1 MVAMWFA
8 DIGEG
13 IAWSVAAVWALFATV
28 VLAMRRTALGSLV
41 PAAVRTPVL
50 VGAGATSGLLVAQ
63 AAVVDHVADERVP
76 GLADRDV
83 WLWFVDHRN
92 APVTFVMKGVSV
104 VADTPGMAVLAIVAA
119 AVLWRGRRRPEA
131 AVVLAATIGA
141 VLLIDGFKRLYGRV
155 RPPTAEQLMI
165 ETNPA
170 LPSGHAL
177 GSIVVLGVLAAVVLL
192 ATHRTLLRVA
202 AVSVAALGVLTIGV
216 SRLYLGVHWLTDVV
230 TGWFLGGAWLA
241 VCVTT
246 LCVLSRRRSASM
258 IAAQACSVGQVG
270 AQQAAVGRAQPAA

>member
-1 MVAMWFA
+1 MWFA

-13 IAWSVAAVWALFATV
+13 IAWSVAAVWALLATV
-28 VLAMRRTALGSLV
+28 VLAKRRTALGRLV
-41 PAAVRTPVL
+41 PSAVRTPVL

-63 AAVVDHVADERVP
+63 AAVVDHVADLGAP

-83 WLWFVDHRN
+83 WLWFVDHRA
-92 APVTFVMKGVSV
+92 APITFLMKGVSV
-104 VADTPGMAVLAIVAA
+104 VADTPGMTVLAIIAA
-119 AVLWRGRRRPEA
+119 ALLWRGMRRPEA
-131 AVVLAATIGA
+131 AVVLGATVGA
-141 VLLIDGFKRLYGRV
+141 TLLIDGFKRLYGRV
-155 RPPTAEQLMI
+155 RPPAAEQLMT

-202 AVSVAALGVLTIGV
+202 TVAAAALGVLTIGV

-246 LCVLSRRRSASM
+246 LCVLNRRRSA
-258 IAAQACSVGQVG
+258 GQVG

>member
-1 MVAMWFA
+1 MWFA

-13 IAWSVAAVWALFATV
+13 IAWSVAAVWALFTTV
-28 VLAMRRTALGSLV
+28 VLARRRTALGRLV
-41 PAAVRTPVL
+41 PTDVRTPVL
-50 VGAGATSGLLVAQ
+50 AGAGATSMLLVAQ
-63 AAVVDHVADERVP
+63 AAVVDHVADEGVP

-83 WLWFVDHRN
+83 WAWFVDHRTPL
-92 APVTFVMKGVSV
+92 ATFVMKGVSV
-104 VADTPGMAVLAIVAA
+104 VADTPGMAVLAIAA
-119 AVLWRGRRRPEA
+119 AVLLWRGRRRPEA
-131 AVVLAATIGA
+131 AVVLAATVGA

-155 RPPTAEQLMI
+155 RPPTAEQLMV

-177 GSIVVLGVLAAVVLL
+177 GSIVVLGVLAAVALLLTRRLALRVGAL
-192 ATHRTLLRVA
+192 AT
-202 AVSVAALGVLTIGV
+202 AALGVVAIGV

-246 LCVLSRRRSASM
+246 LCVLTRRRGS
-258 IAAQACSVGQVG
+258 GQVR
-270 AQQAAVGRAQPAA
+270 AEDAAVGRAEPAA

>member
-1 MVAMWFA
+1 MWFA

-28 VLAMRRTALGSLV
+28 VLATRRTALGGLV
-41 PAAVRTPVL
+41 PTEVRTPVL

-63 AAVVDHVADERVP
+63 AAVVDHVADLGAP
-76 GLADRDV
+76 GLADLDV
-83 WLWFVDHRN
+83 WAWFVDHRS

-104 VADTPGMAVLAIVAA
+104 LADTPGMVVLAIIAA
-119 AVLWRGRRRPEA
+119 ALLWRGMRRPEA
-131 AVVLAATIGA
+131 AVVLAATVGA
-141 VLLIDGFKRLYGRV
+141 TLLIDGFKRLYGRV
-155 RPPTAEQLMI
+155 RPPAAEQLMT

-202 AVSVAALGVLTIGV
+202 AMAAAALGVLTIGV

-246 LCVLSRRRSASM
+246 LCVLNRRRSA
-258 IAAQACSVGQVG
+258 GQVG

>member
-1 MVAMWFA
+1 MWFA
-8 DIGEG
+8 DIGER
-13 IAWSVAAVWALFATV
+13 IAWSVAAVWTLVATV
-28 VLAMRRTALGSLV
+28 VLATRRTALGGLV
-41 PAAVRTPVL
+41 PASVRTPVL
-50 VGAGATSGLLVAQ
+50 VGAGTTSLLLVAQ
-63 AAVVDHVADERVP
+63 AAVVDRVADLGAP

-83 WLWFVDHRN
+83 WAWFVDHRS

-104 VADTPGMAVLAIVAA
+104 VADIPGMAVVAIIA
-119 AVLWRGRRRPEA
+119 AVLLWRGRRRPEA

-141 VLLIDGFKRLYGRV
+141 ALLVDAFKRLYGRI
-155 RPPTAEQLMI
+155 RPPAAEQLMI

-177 GSIVVLGVLAAVVLL
+177 GSIVVLGVLAAVVVL
-192 ATHRTLLRVA
+192 ATRHTLLRVA
-202 AVSVAALGVLTIGV
+202 AVATAALGVLTIGL

-246 LCVLSRRRSASM
+246 LCVLTRRRGS
-258 IAAQACSVGQVG
+258 GQVR
-270 AQQAAVGRAQPAA
+270 AEDAPVGRAEPAA

>member
-1 MVAMWFA
+1 MWFA

-13 IAWSVAAVWALFATV
+13 IAWSVAAVWALFTTV
-28 VLAMRRTALGSLV
+28 VLATRRTALGSLV
-41 PAAVRTPVL
+41 PSAVRAPVL

-63 AAVVDHVADERVP
+63 AAVVDHVADLGAP
-76 GLADRDV
+76 GLADLDV
-83 WLWFVDHRN
+83 WAWFVDHRS

-104 VADTPGMAVLAIVAA
+104 VADIPGMAVVAIIA
-119 AVLWRGRRRPEA
+119 AVLLWRGRRRPEA

-141 VLLIDGFKRLYGRV
+141 ALLVDAFKRLYGRI
-155 RPPTAEQLMI
+155 RPPAAEQLMI

-177 GSIVVLGVLAAVVLL
+177 GSIVVLGVLAAVVVL
-192 ATHRTLLRVA
+192 ATRHTLLRVA
-202 AVSVAALGVLTIGV
+202 AVATAALGVLTIGL

-246 LCVLSRRRSASM
+246 LCVLTRRRGS
-258 IAAQACSVGQVG
+258 GQVR
-270 AQQAAVGRAQPAA
+270 AEDAPVGRAEPAA

>member
-1 MVAMWFA
+1 MWFA

-13 IAWSVAAVWALFATV
+13 IAWSVAAVWALFATA
-28 VLAMRRTALGSLV
+28 VLARRRTALGGLV
-41 PAAVRTPVL
+41 PASVRTPVL
-50 VGAGATSGLLVAQ
+50 VGAGATSFFLLAQ
-63 AAVVDHVADERVP
+63 AAVVDHVADLKVP

-83 WLWFVDHRN
+83 WLWFVDHRIE
-92 APVTFVMKGVSV
+92 PVTFVMKGVSV
-104 VADTPGMAVLAIVAA
+104 VADTPGMAVLAIAA
-119 AVLWRGRRRPEA
+119 AVLLWRGRRRPEA
-131 AVVLAATIGA
+131 AVVLAAAVGA

-177 GSIVVLGVLAAVVLL
+177 GSIVVLGVLAAVVVF
-192 ATHRTLLRVA
+192 ATRRTVLRVG
-202 AVSVAALGVLTIGV
+202 AVAVASLGVLTIGV

-246 LCVLSRRRSASM
+246 LCVLTRRRGS
-258 IAAQACSVGQVG
+258 GQV
-270 AQQAAVGRAQPAA
+270 ALEQAAVGRAEPAA

>member
-1 MVAMWFA
+1 M
-8 DIGEG
+8 
-13 IAWSVAAVWALFATV
+13 T
-28 VLAMRRTALGSLV
+28 
-41 PAAVRTPVL
+41 
-50 VGAGATSGLLVAQ
+50 
-63 AAVVDHVADERVP
+63 
-76 GLADRDV
+76 
-83 WLWFVDHRN
+83 
-92 APVTFVMKGVSV
+92 
-104 VADTPGMAVLAIVAA
+104 
-119 AVLWRGRRRPEA
+119 
-131 AVVLAATIGA
+131 
-141 VLLIDGFKRLYGRV
+141 
-155 RPPTAEQLMI
+155 

-202 AVSVAALGVLTIGV
+202 AMAAAALGVLTIGV

-246 LCVLSRRRSASM
+246 LCVLNRRRSA
-258 IAAQACSVGQVG
+258 GQVG

>member
-1 MVAMWFA
+1 MWFA

-28 VLAMRRTALGSLV
+28 VLARRRTALGGLV

-50 VGAGATSGLLVAQ
+50 VGAGATSVLLVAQ
-63 AAVVDHVADERVP
+63 AAVVDHVADLRVP

-83 WLWFVDHRN
+83 WAWFVDHRA
-92 APVTFVMKGVSV
+92 APVTFLMKAVTV
-104 VADTPGMAVLAIVAA
+104 VADIPGMAVLAIIA
-119 AVLWRGRRRPEA
+119 AVLLWRRRRRPEA

-141 VLLIDGFKRLYGRV
+141 ALLIDGFKRLYGRV
-155 RPPTAEQLMI
+155 RPPAAEQLMI

-177 GSIVVLGVLAAVVLL
+177 GSIVVLGVLAAVVVL
-192 ATHRTLLRVA
+192 ATRHTLLRAA
-202 AVSVAALGVLTIGV
+202 AVATAALGVLTIGL

-246 LCVLSRRRSASM
+246 LCVVTRRRASA
-258 IAAQACSVGQVG
+258 GQVR
-270 AQQAAVGRAQPAA
+270 AEDAPVGRAEPAA